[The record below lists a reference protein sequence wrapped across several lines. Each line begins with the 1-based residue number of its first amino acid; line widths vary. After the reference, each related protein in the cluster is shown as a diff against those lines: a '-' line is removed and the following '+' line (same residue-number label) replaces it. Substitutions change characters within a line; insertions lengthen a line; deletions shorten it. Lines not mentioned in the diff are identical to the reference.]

1 MASHRP
7 PLVYALA
14 SMVYALAA
22 IALVAVTAPAL
33 NAQDGYRLPPQE
45 IVDILDAP
53 QAPGVIVSADGNWLV
68 LSHRLNM
75 PSLADLS
82 QPMLRI
88 GGRRINPA
96 TNGPFNP
103 SLTTGFSVMRVADG
117 SQRRVALPHEDGWGG
132 ASISPNGQN
141 FFMTRATSQGI
152 ELWLGDTESATAQQL
167 SGVQLNPARGGAC
180 SWMPDS
186 EQLLCHLVD
195 PSRGPAPV
203 EPMVPSGPI
212 IQETSGIMGTIRT
225 YQDLLKTPFDIVQ
238 YDYYMT
244 SIPTLIAVG
253 TGRTTQIADPAIY
266 ASFAPSPSG
275 DYFLVRER
283 VKPYSYLVPDG
294 RFPEKISV
302 LAAHGELV
310 RELPDKSLQEAIAI
324 GGVPIGPRSYSWMT
338 GDPHTITY
346 LEALDEGD
354 PRNDVAHRDRLM
366 RLEVEGSPEEVLRT
380 EFRYAGLSISESGTG
395 FLSEYDQPS
404 RTRRLW
410 RVDMDDASDR
420 ELLWERNSEDRYGD
434 PGTPLTMLDDDGHR
448 FVRQDGDWIFLGG
461 AGASDQGDRPFLDR
475 YNIETGESE
484 RLWRAGT
491 DSYETL
497 VAVLD
502 DDATRILTRHE
513 SKTQPPNY
521 YVLGLNND
529 RRRTLTDFA
538 DPHPQL
544 SGIETQFVTYERND
558 GVQLSATLLLPP
570 DYEEGQRLPV
580 VVWAYPREYSNAA
593 VAGQVRGNPNR
604 FTRIGGISHLFF
616 LTQGYAVFDAATMPI
631 VGGNLANDTYVEQ
644 LVASGQAAVDKLVD
658 LGVGDRDRIG
668 IGGHSY
674 GAFMT
679 ANILAHSDA
688 YRAGIARSG
697 AYNRTL
703 TPFGFQNERRTYWE
717 APEVYFNISP
727 FMAADQVNEPILML
741 HGIADNNS
749 GTFPIQSER
758 MYAALKGNGATAR
771 LIMLPNES
779 HGYRA
784 RESVMHTLAEM
795 VEWFDLY
802 VKNVEPRRITF

>member
-1 MASHRP
+1 MVFHRP

-14 SMVYALAA
+14 LIALAA
-22 IALVAVTAPAL
+22 VIAPAL
-33 NAQDGYRLPPQE
+33 TAQDGYRLPPQE

-53 QAPGVIVSADGNWLV
+53 QAPGVAVSGDGNWLI
-68 LSHRLNM
+68 LSHRRNM

-103 SLTTGFSVMRVADG
+103 SLTTGFSIMKVADG
-117 SQRRVALPHEDGWGG
+117 SQRRVALPHEDGWVG
-132 ASISPNGQN
+132 ASISPNGES
-141 FFMTRATSQGI
+141 FYMTRATSEGI
-152 ELWLGDTESATAQQL
+152 ELWLGEVESATAQQV
-167 SGVQLNPARGGAC
+167 SGVRLNAARGGAC

-186 EQLLCHLVD
+186 QQLLCHLVN

-212 IQETSGIMGTIRT
+212 IQETSGMLGVIRT
-225 YQDLLKTPFDIVQ
+225 YQDLLKTPFDIVL

-244 SIPTLIAVG
+244 SIPTLVDVD
-253 TGRTTQIADPAIY
+253 TGRTTRVARSAIY
-266 ASFAPSPSG
+266 ASFSPSPSG

-283 VKPYSYLVPDG
+283 VEPYSYLVPDG
-294 RFPEKISV
+294 RFGERISV
-302 LAAHGELV
+302 VATDGDLV
-310 RELPDKSLQEAIAI
+310 RELPSKSLQEAITI
-324 GGVPIGPRSYSWMT
+324 GGVQAGPRSFGWMG
-338 GDPHTITY
+338 GDPHTLTY
-346 LEALDEGD
+346 LEALDGGD
-354 PRNDVAHRDRLM
+354 PRTDVAHRDRLM
-366 RLEVEGSPEEVLRT
+366 RLALGGSPQEVLRT
-380 EFRYAGLSISESGTG
+380 EFRFAGLSISGSGTG
-395 FLSEYDQPS
+395 FLSEFDQPS
-404 RTRRLW
+404 RARRLW
-410 RVDMDDASDR
+410 RMPMDDTSAK

-434 PGTPLTMLDDDGHR
+434 PGTPVTMLDDEGHR
-448 FVRQDGDWIFLGG
+448 LVHQDGDWIFLRG

-484 RLWRAGT
+484 RLWRAGA

-497 VAVLD
+497 IAVLD

-521 YVLGLNND
+521 FVRDLSDGQ
-529 RRRTLTDFA
+529 RTALTHFA

-544 SGIETQFVTYERND
+544 SGIEKRFVTYERND

-570 DYEEGQRLPV
+570 GYQEGQRLPV
-580 VVWAYPREYSNAA
+580 VVWAYPREYSNAD
-593 VAGQVRGNPNR
+593 VASQVRGNPNR
-604 FTRIGGISHLFF
+604 FTRITGYSHLFF

-644 LVASGQAAVDKLVD
+644 LVASGQAAVDQLVD
-658 LGVGDRDRIG
+658 MGVGDRDRIG

-703 TPFGFQNERRTYWE
+703 TPFGFQNERRTFWE
-717 APEVYFNISP
+717 EPEVYFSMSP
-727 FMAADQVNEPILML
+727 FMAADQVNEPILMI
-741 HGIADNNS
+741 HGVADNNS

-758 MYAALKGNGATAR
+758 MYGALKGHGATAS

-784 RESVMHTLAEM
+784 RESIMHTLAEM

-802 VKNVEPRRITF
+802 VKNAEPRSLTF

>member
-1 MASHRP
+1 MVFHRP
-7 PLVYALA
+7 PLVYAPALI
-14 SMVYALAA
+14 ALA
-22 IALVAVTAPAL
+22 AVTAPAL
-33 NAQDGYRLPPQE
+33 TAQDGYRLPPQE

-53 QAPGVIVSADGNWLV
+53 QAPGVAVSADGNWLI
-68 LSHRLNM
+68 LSHRRNM
-75 PSLADLS
+75 PSLADMS

-103 SLTTGFSVMRVADG
+103 SLTTGFSIMKVADG
-117 SQRRVALPHEDGWGG
+117 SQRRVALPHEDGWVG
-132 ASISPNGQN
+132 ASVSPNGES
-141 FFMTRATSQGI
+141 FYMTRATSEGI
-152 ELWLGDTESATAQQL
+152 ELWLGDVESATAQQV
-167 SGVQLNPARGGAC
+167 SGVRLNAARGGAC

-186 EQLLCHLVD
+186 QQLLCHLVN

-212 IQETSGIMGTIRT
+212 IQETSGILGVIRT
-225 YQDLLKTPFDIVQ
+225 YQDLLKTPFDIVL
-238 YDYYMT
+238 YDYYMI
-244 SIPTLIAVG
+244 SIPTLVDVG
-253 TGRTTQIADPAIY
+253 TGRTTRVARPAIY
-266 ASFAPSPSG
+266 ASFSPSPSA

-294 RFPEKISV
+294 RFGERISV
-302 LAAHGELV
+302 VAKDGDLV
-310 RELPDKSLQEAIAI
+310 RELPSKSLQEAITI
-324 GGVPIGPRSYSWMT
+324 GGVQAGPRSFAWMG
-338 GDPHTITY
+338 GDPHTLTY
-346 LEALDEGD
+346 LEALDGGD
-354 PRNDVAHRDRLM
+354 PRTDVAHRDRLM
-366 RLEVEGSPEEVLRT
+366 RLALGGSPQEVLRT
-380 EFRYAGLSISESGTG
+380 EFRFAGLSISGSGTG

-410 RVDMDDASDR
+410 RVPMDDTSAK

-434 PGTPLTMLDDDGHR
+434 PGTPVTMLDDEGHR
-448 FVRQDGDWIFLGG
+448 LVHQDGDWIFLRG

-484 RLWRAGT
+484 RLWRAGA

-521 YVLGLNND
+521 YVRDLSDGQ
-529 RRRTLTDFA
+529 RTALTHFA

-544 SGIETQFVTYERND
+544 SGIEKRFVTYERND

-570 DYEEGQRLPV
+570 GYQEGQRLPV
-580 VVWAYPREYSNAA
+580 VVWAYPREYSNAD

-604 FTRIGGISHLFF
+604 FTRISGYSHLFF

-658 LGVGDRDRIG
+658 MGVGDRDRIG

-703 TPFGFQNERRTYWE
+703 TPFGFQNERRTFWE
-717 APEVYFNISP
+717 EPEVYFNMSP
-727 FMAADQVNEPILML
+727 FMAADQVNEPILMI
-741 HGIADNNS
+741 HGVADNNS

-758 MYAALKGNGATAR
+758 MYGALKGHGATAR

-784 RESVMHTLAEM
+784 RESIMHTLAEM

-802 VKNVEPRRITF
+802 VKNAEPRSITF

>member
-1 MASHRP
+1 MVFYRP
-7 PLVYALA
+7 PLVYSFA
-14 SMVYALAA
+14 SVTLMAMV
-22 IALVAVTAPAL
+22 APAL
-33 NAQDGYRLPPQE
+33 TAQEGYQLPPQE

-53 QAPGVIVSADGNWLV
+53 QAPSVDVSADGHWLI
-68 LSHRLNM
+68 LSHRRNM
-75 PSLADLS
+75 PSLADMS

-103 SLTTGFSVMRVADG
+103 SLTTGFSIMRVADG
-117 SQRRVALPHEDGWGG
+117 SQRRVALPHEDGWGR

-141 FFMTRATSQGI
+141 FFMTRATSQRI
-152 ELWLGDTESATAQQL
+152 ELWLGDLESATAQQV
-167 SGVQLNPARGGAC
+167 SGVQLNAAQGDAC
-180 SWMPDS
+180 SWMRDS
-186 EQLLCHLVD
+186 QQLLCHLVD
-195 PSRGPAPV
+195 PFRGPAPV
-203 EPMVPSGPI
+203 GPMVPSGPI
-212 IQETSGIMGTIRT
+212 IQETSGVMGMVRT

-244 SIPTLIAVG
+244 SIPTLINVRSG
-253 TGRTTQIADPAIY
+253 STTPLAEPSIY
-266 ASFAPSPSG
+266 ASFSPSPSG

-294 RFPEKISV
+294 RFAEKISV
-302 LAAHGELV
+302 IERDSKLI
-310 RELPDKSLQEAIAI
+310 RELPNKSLQEAIAI
-324 GGVPIGPRSYSWMT
+324 GGVAVGPRRFAWMG
-338 GDPHTITY
+338 GDPHTLSY
-346 LEALDEGD
+346 LEALDGGD
-354 PRNDVAHRDRLM
+354 PNTEVEHRDRLM
-366 RLEVEGSPEEVLRT
+366 RLELEGSPQEMLRT
-380 EFRYAGLSISESGTG
+380 EFRFAGLSISDSRIG

-410 RVDMDDASDR
+410 RVAIDDPSDKK
-420 ELLWERNSEDRYGD
+420 LLWERNSEDRYGD
-434 PGTPLTMLDDDGHR
+434 PGTPLTMVDDQGNR
-448 FVRQDGDWIFLGG
+448 LVRQDGDWIFLRGN
-461 AGASDQGDRPFLDR
+461 GASDQGDRPFLDR

-491 DSYETL
+491 DSYETM

-502 DDATRILTRHE
+502 AAAARILTRHE
-513 SKTQPPNY
+513 SKTEPPNF
-521 YVLGLNND
+521 YVRDLSNGQ
-529 RRRTLTDFA
+529 RTALTHFA

-544 SGIETQFVTYERND
+544 SGIEKRFVTYERSD

-604 FTRIGGISHLFF
+604 FTRVGGISHLFF

-631 VGGNLANDTYVEQ
+631 VGGNLANDTYVTQ

-717 APEVYFNISP
+717 APEVYFNMSP
-727 FMAADQVNEPILML
+727 FMVADKVNEPILML

-758 MYAALKGNGATAR
+758 MYGALKGNGATAR

-779 HGYRA
+779 HGYRS

-795 VEWFDLY
+795 VEWFDQY
-802 VKNVEPRRITF
+802 VKNAEPRSIMF

>member
-1 MASHRP
+1 MVFRRP
-7 PLVYALA
+7 SLVYALA
-14 SMVYALAA
+14 S

-33 NAQDGYRLPPQE
+33 TAQDGYRLPPQE

-53 QAPGVIVSADGNWLV
+53 QAPGVNVSAEGEWLI
-68 LSHRLNM
+68 LSHRRNM
-75 PSLADLS
+75 PSLADMS

-103 SLTTGFSVMRVADG
+103 SLTTGFSIMRVADG
-117 SQRRVALPHEDGWGG
+117 SQSSVELPHEDGWGG
-132 ASISPNGQN
+132 ASISPNGEN
-141 FFMTRATSQGI
+141 FYMTRATSEGT
-152 ELWLGDTESATAQQL
+152 ELWVGDVEAATARQI
-167 SGVQLNPARGGAC
+167 SNVRLNAARGGAC

-186 EQLLCHLVD
+186 ERLLCHLVD
-195 PSRGPAPV
+195 RRRGRAPV

-212 IQETSGIMGTIRT
+212 IQETSGVLGTIRT
-225 YQDLLKTPFDIVQ
+225 YQDLLKTPFDIVL

-244 SIPTLIAVG
+244 SVPTLVDIGNGITTPVAGPAV
-253 TGRTTQIADPAIY
+253 Y
-266 ASFAPSPSG
+266 ASFSASPSG
-275 DYFLVRER
+275 EYFLVRER

-294 RFPEKISV
+294 RFAERIYV
-302 LAAHGELV
+302 VATDGDLV
-310 RELPDKSLQEAIAI
+310 RELPGKSLQEAITI
-324 GGVPIGPRSYSWMT
+324 GGVQVGPRNFGWMT
-338 GDPHTITY
+338 GEDHTLTY
-346 LEALDEGD
+346 LEALDEGN
-354 PRNDVAHRDRLM
+354 PRNEVPHRDRLM
-366 RLEVEGSPEEVLRT
+366 RMALAASPQEVLRT
-380 EFRYAGLSISESGTG
+380 EYRYGGLLLSASGTG
-395 FLSEYDQPS
+395 FLSEFDQPS

-410 RVDMDDASDR
+410 RVPMDDTEAK

-434 PGTPLTMLDDDGHR
+434 PGNPLTMLDESGHR
-448 FVRQDGDWIFLGG
+448 FVRQDGDWIFLTG
-461 AGASDQGDRPFLDR
+461 AGASAEGDRPFLDR

-484 RLWRAGT
+484 RLWRSGT
-491 DSYETL
+491 DGYETL
-497 VAVLD
+497 VTVLD
-502 DDATRILTRHE
+502 DDATRILTRYE
-513 SKTQPPNY
+513 SKTEPPNF
-521 YVLGLNND
+521 YVRDVSNGQ
-529 RRRTLTDFA
+529 RTALTDFP

-544 SGIETQFVTYERND
+544 SGIETRFVTYERND

-570 DYEEGQRLPV
+570 EYQEGQRLPV

-593 VAGQVRGNPNR
+593 VAGQIRGNPNR
-604 FTRIGGISHLFF
+604 FTRIGGYSHLFF

-658 LGVGDRDRIG
+658 LGVGDPDRIG

-688 YRAGIARSG
+688 FRAGIARSG

-717 APEVYFNISP
+717 APEVYFDMSP
-727 FMAADQVNEPILML
+727 FMAADQVNEPMLMI

-758 MYAALKGNGATAR
+758 MYAALKGHGATAR

-795 VEWFDLY
+795 VEWFDTY
-802 VKNVEPRRITF
+802 VKNAEPRRITF

>member
-1 MASHRP
+1 M
-7 PLVYALA
+7 
-14 SMVYALAA
+14 M
-22 IALVAVTAPAL
+22 
-33 NAQDGYRLPPQE
+33 
-45 IVDILDAP
+45 
-53 QAPGVIVSADGNWLV
+53 GV
-68 LSHRLNM
+68 
-75 PSLADLS
+75 
-82 QPMLRI
+82 
-88 GGRRINPA
+88 
-96 TNGPFNP
+96 
-103 SLTTGFSVMRVADG
+103 
-117 SQRRVALPHEDGWGG
+117 
-132 ASISPNGQN
+132 
-141 FFMTRATSQGI
+141 
-152 ELWLGDTESATAQQL
+152 
-167 SGVQLNPARGGAC
+167 
-180 SWMPDS
+180 
-186 EQLLCHLVD
+186 
-195 PSRGPAPV
+195 
-203 EPMVPSGPI
+203 
-212 IQETSGIMGTIRT
+212 IRT
-225 YQDLLKTPFDIVQ
+225 YQDLLKTPFDIIL

-244 SIPTLIAVG
+244 SIPTLIDVG
-253 TGRTTQIADPAIY
+253 TGRNTRVAGPAIY
-266 ASFAPSPSG
+266 ASFSPSPSG

-283 VKPYSYLVPDG
+283 VKPYSYLVTDG

-302 LAAHGELV
+302 VATDGYLV
-310 RELPDKSLQEAIAI
+310 HELPSKSLQEAIAI
-324 GGVPIGPRSYSWMT
+324 GGVQAGPRSFGWMA
-338 GDPHTITY
+338 GRDHTLTY
-346 LEALDEGD
+346 LEALDGGD
-354 PRNDVAHRDRLM
+354 PRVDVAYRDRLM
-366 RLEVEGSPEEVLRT
+366 RLELGGSPREVLRT
-380 EFRYAGLSISESGTG
+380 EFRYAGLSISGSGIG

-410 RVDMDDASDR
+410 RVPMDDTSAK

-434 PGTPLTMLDDDGHR
+434 PGTPLTMSDDAGER
-448 FVRQDGDWIFLGG
+448 LVRQDGDWIFLRGD
-461 AGASDQGDRPFLDR
+461 GASEQGDRPFLDR

-502 DDATRILTRHE
+502 DNATRILTRHE

-521 YVLGLNND
+521 YVRNLTNGQ
-529 RRRTLTDFA
+529 RTALTHFA

-544 SGIETQFVTYERND
+544 SGIEKRFVTYERDD

-570 DYEEGQRLPV
+570 EYQEGQRLPV

-604 FTRIGGISHLFF
+604 FTRISGYSHLFF

-631 VGGNLANDTYVEQ
+631 VGGNLANDTYVQQ

-658 LGVGDRDRIG
+658 LGVGDRNRIG

-717 APEVYFNISP
+717 ASDVYFNMSP
-727 FMAADQVNEPILML
+727 FMAANQVNEPILMI
-741 HGIADNNS
+741 HGVADNNS

-795 VEWFDLY
+795 VNWFDRY
-802 VKNVEPRRITF
+802 VKNPEPRSITF

>member
-1 MASHRP
+1 MVFHRP
-7 PLVYALA
+7 PLVCALA
-14 SMVYALAA
+14 SIAVGAA
-22 IALVAVTAPAL
+22 TAPAL
-33 NAQDGYRLPPQE
+33 TAQDGYRLPPQE

-53 QAPGVIVSADGNWLV
+53 QAPGVNVSADGEWLI
-68 LSHRLNM
+68 LSHRSNM
-75 PSLADLS
+75 PSLADMS

-103 SLTTGFSVMRVADG
+103 SLTTGYSVMRVEDG
-117 SQRRVALPHEDGWGG
+117 SERRVELPHEDGWGG
-132 ASISPNGQN
+132 ASISPDGQK
-141 FFMTRATSQGI
+141 FFMTRATSEGI
-152 ELWLGDTESATAQQL
+152 ELWLGDLETATARQINR
-167 SGVQLNPARGGAC
+167 VQLNAARGGAC
-180 SWMPDS
+180 SWMRDS
-186 EQLLCHLVD
+186 QQLLCHLVD
-195 PSRGPAPV
+195 PRRGRAP
-203 EPMVPSGPI
+203 EKPMVPSGPI
-212 IQETSGIMGTIRT
+212 IQETSGRVGAIRT
-225 YQDLLKTPFDIVQ
+225 YQDLLKTPFDVVL

-244 SIPTLIAVG
+244 SIPTLIDVG
-253 TGRTTQIADPAIY
+253 SGRTTQLASRGIY
-266 ASFAPSPSG
+266 ASFSPSPSG

-294 RFPEKISV
+294 RFAEEISV
-302 LAAHGELV
+302 VAADGDLV
-310 RELPDKSLQEAIAI
+310 RELPGKPLQEATIV
-324 GGVPIGPRSYSWMT
+324 GGVPVGPRNIGWMT
-338 GDPHTITY
+338 GRDHTLTY
-346 LEALDEGD
+346 LEALDGGD
-354 PRNDVAHRDRLM
+354 PNADVEYRDRLM
-366 RLEVEGSPEEVLRT
+366 RLELAASPREVLHT

-395 FLSEYDQPS
+395 FLSEFDQPT

-410 RVDMDDASDR
+410 RVPMDDPDAK

-434 PGTPLTMLDDDGHR
+434 PGTPLTMLNDDGHR
-448 FVRQDGDWIFLGG
+448 FVRQDGDWIFLTG

-475 YNIETGESE
+475 FNLETGESE

-491 DSYETL
+491 DSYETM

-502 DDATRILTRHE
+502 DDANRILTRYE
-513 SKTQPPNY
+513 TRAEPPNF
-521 YVLGLNND
+521 YVRDLESGQ
-529 RRRTLTDFA
+529 RTALTDFP

-544 SGIETQFVTYERND
+544 SGIQKQFVTYERDD

-570 DYEEGQRLPV
+570 DYVEGQRLPV
-580 VVWAYPREYSNAA
+580 VVWAYPREYSNAD
-593 VAGQVRGNPNR
+593 VAGQVRGNPNQ
-604 FTRIGGISHLFF
+604 FTRIGGYSHLFF

-688 YRAGIARSG
+688 FRAGIARSG

-717 APEVYFNISP
+717 APEVYFNMSP
-727 FMAADQVNEPILML
+727 FMAADQVNEPMLMI
-741 HGIADNNS
+741 HGLADNNS

-758 MYAALKGNGATAR
+758 MFAALEGHGATAR
-771 LIMLPNES
+771 LIMLENES

-795 VEWFDLY
+795 VEWFDVYL
-802 VKNVEPRRITF
+802 KNAEPRRITF

>member
-1 MASHRP
+1 MTSHRLS
-7 PLVYALA
+7 LVF
-14 SMVYALAA
+14 
-22 IALVAVTAPAL
+22 ALVSIGLMAVTAPAL
-33 NAQDGYRLPPQE
+33 TAQDGYRLPPQE

-53 QAPGVIVSADGNWLV
+53 PAPGVGVSADGDWLI
-68 LSHRLNM
+68 LSHRRSM
-75 PSLADLS
+75 PSLEDMS

-88 GGRRINPA
+88 GGRRINPV

-103 SLTTGFSVMRVADG
+103 SLTTGFSIMRVADG
-117 SQRRVALPHEDGWGG
+117 SERRVALPYEDGWGG

-141 FFMTRATSQGI
+141 FFLTRATSQGI
-152 ELWLGDTESATAQQL
+152 ELWIGDTESATAERL
-167 SGVQLNPARGGAC
+167 TGVVLNTARGGAC
-180 SWMPDS
+180 TWMRDS
-186 EQLLCHLVD
+186 DDLLCHVVD
-195 PSRGPAPV
+195 PARGSAPV
-203 EPMVPSGPI
+203 EPIVPSGPI

-244 SIPTLIAVG
+244 SIPTLIDVE
-253 TGRTTQIADPAIY
+253 TGSTTQLADPAIY
-266 ASFAPSPSG
+266 ASFSSSPSG
-275 DYFLVRER
+275 AYFLVRER

-294 RFPEKISV
+294 RFAEEISV
-302 LAAHGELV
+302 VAIDGDVVL
-310 RELPDKSLQEAIAI
+310 ELPDKTLQEAITI
-324 GGVPIGPRSYSWMT
+324 GGVAVGPRNYGWLQ
-338 GDPHTITY
+338 GDPHTLTY
-346 LEALDEGD
+346 LEALDGGN
-354 PRNDVAHRDRLM
+354 PNTDVPHRDRLM
-366 RLEVEGSPEEVLRT
+366 RHEFGGSPEEVLRT
-380 EFRYAGLSISESGTG
+380 EFRYSGLSVSESGTG
-395 FLSEYDQPS
+395 FLTEYDQPS
-404 RTRRLW
+404 RTRRVW
-410 RVDMDDASDR
+410 RISMDDPADK

-434 PGTPLTMLDDDGHR
+434 PGSPLTALNDDGHR
-448 FVRQDGDWIFLGG
+448 FVRQDGDWIFLTG
-461 AGASDQGDRPFLDR
+461 AGASALGDRPFLDR
-475 YNIETGESE
+475 YNIETGASE

-497 VAVLD
+497 ISVLD
-502 DDATRILTRHE
+502 DDATRILTRYE
-513 SKTQPPNY
+513 SKTEVPNY
-521 YVLGLNND
+521 YIRDLSGGQ
-529 RRRTLTDFA
+529 RTALTDFR

-544 SGIETQFVTYERND
+544 SGIETRFVTYERND

-570 DYEEGQRLPV
+570 DYAEGQRLPV
-580 VVWAYPREYSNAA
+580 VVWAYPREYSNAD

-604 FTRIGGISHLFF
+604 FTRIGGYSHLFF

-644 LVASGQAAVDKLVD
+644 LVASGQAAVDQLVAM
-658 LGVGDRDRIG
+658 GVGDRDRIG

-717 APEVYFNISP
+717 ASDVYFNMSP
-727 FMAADQVNEPILML
+727 FMAADKVNEPILML

-758 MYAALKGNGATAR
+758 MFSALKGNGATAR

-795 VEWFDLY
+795 VEWFDKY
-802 VKNVEPRRITF
+802 VKNAEPRIRF

>member
-1 MASHRP
+1 MVFHRP
-7 PLVYALA
+7 PLVCALA
-14 SMVYALAA
+14 L
-22 IALVAVTAPAL
+22 IALVAATAPAL
-33 NAQDGYRLPPQE
+33 TAQDGYRLPPQE

-53 QAPGVIVSADGNWLV
+53 QAPGVGVSADGNWLV
-68 LSHRLNM
+68 LSHRRNM
-75 PSLADLS
+75 PSLADMS

-103 SLTTGFSVMRVADG
+103 SLTTGFSIMKVADG

-141 FFMTRATSQGI
+141 FFLTRATSQGI
-152 ELWLGDTESATAQQL
+152 ELWLGEVESATARQL
-167 SGVQLNPARGGAC
+167 SGVRLNAARGGAC
-180 SWMPDS
+180 RWMRDS
-186 EQLLCHLVD
+186 QQLLCHLVD

-212 IQETSGIMGTIRT
+212 IQETSGIMGVIRT
-225 YQDLLKTPFDIVQ
+225 YQDLLKTPFDIVL

-244 SIPTLIAVG
+244 SIPTLVDVG
-253 TGRTTQIADPAIY
+253 TGRTMRVAAPAIY
-266 ASFAPSPSG
+266 AAFSPSPSG

-302 LAAHGELV
+302 IAEDGRLV
-310 RELPDKSLQEAIAI
+310 RDLPSKSLQEAITI
-324 GGVPIGPRSYSWMT
+324 GGVQAGPRSWAWMG
-338 GDPHTITY
+338 GDPHTLTY
-346 LEALDEGD
+346 LEALDGGD
-354 PRNDVAHRDRLM
+354 PRVDVAYRDRLM
-366 RLEVEGSPEEVLRT
+366 RLALEGDPVEVLRT
-380 EFRYAGLSISESGTG
+380 EFRFAGLSISGSGTG

-410 RVDMDDASDR
+410 RVDMDDTSDKK
-420 ELLWERNSEDRYGD
+420 LLWERNSEDRYGD
-434 PGTPLTMLDDDGHR
+434 PGTPVTMLDDDGHR
-448 FVRQDGDWIFLGG
+448 LVHQDGDWIFLRG

-502 DDATRILTRHE
+502 EDATRILTRHE
-513 SKTQPPNY
+513 SKTQPPNF
-521 YVLGLNND
+521 YVRDLSNGE
-529 RRRTLTDFA
+529 RIALTHFE

-544 SGIETQFVTYERND
+544 SGIEKRFVTYERDD
-558 GVQLSATLLLPP
+558 GVQLSATLLLPSG
-570 DYEEGQRLPV
+570 YQEGQRLPV
-580 VVWAYPREYSNAA
+580 VVWAYPREFSNAA

-604 FTRIGGISHLFF
+604 FTRISGYSHLFF

-644 LVASGQAAVDKLVD
+644 LVASGQAAVDKLVEM
-658 LGVGDRDRIG
+658 GVGDRDRIG

-688 YRAGIARSG
+688 FRAGIARSG

-717 APEVYFNISP
+717 APEVYFNMSP
-727 FMAADQVNEPILML
+727 FMAADQVNEPILMI
-741 HGIADNNS
+741 HGLADNNS

-758 MYAALKGNGATAR
+758 MFAALEGHGATAR
-771 LIMLPNES
+771 LILLENES

-795 VEWFDLY
+795 VEWFDVYL
-802 VKNVEPRRITF
+802 KNAEPRRITF

>member
-1 MASHRP
+1 
-7 PLVYALA
+7 
-14 SMVYALAA
+14 
-22 IALVAVTAPAL
+22 
-33 NAQDGYRLPPQE
+33 
-45 IVDILDAP
+45 
-53 QAPGVIVSADGNWLV
+53 
-68 LSHRLNM
+68 
-75 PSLADLS
+75 
-82 QPMLRI
+82 
-88 GGRRINPA
+88 
-96 TNGPFNP
+96 
-103 SLTTGFSVMRVADG
+103 
-117 SQRRVALPHEDGWGG
+117 
-132 ASISPNGQN
+132 
-141 FFMTRATSQGI
+141 MTQ
-152 ELWLGDTESATAQQL
+152 
-167 SGVQLNPARGGAC
+167 V
-180 SWMPDS
+180 
-186 EQLLCHLVD
+186 
-195 PSRGPAPV
+195 
-203 EPMVPSGPI
+203 
-212 IQETSGIMGTIRT
+212 
-225 YQDLLKTPFDIVQ
+225 
-238 YDYYMT
+238 
-244 SIPTLIAVG
+244 
-253 TGRTTQIADPAIY
+253 ADPAIY
-266 ASFAPSPSG
+266 AAFSASPSG

-294 RFPEKISV
+294 RFPERISV
-302 LAAHGELV
+302 ISVDGELV
-310 RELPDKSLQEAIAI
+310 RELPGKSLQEAIAI
-324 GGVPIGPRSYSWMT
+324 GGVQTGPRNFSWME
-338 GDPHTITY
+338 GEDHSVVY
-346 LEALDEGD
+346 VDALDRGD
-354 PRNDVAHRDRLM
+354 PRVDVAHRDRLM
-366 RLEVEGSPEEVLRT
+366 QLDLEGSPLEVLRT
-380 EFRYAGLSISESGTG
+380 EFRFAGLSVSGSGTG

-410 RVDMDDASDR
+410 RVEMDDPSAKT
-420 ELLWERNSEDRYGD
+420 LLWERNAEDRYGD
-434 PGTPLTMLDDDGHR
+434 PGAPVTMLDDAGHR
-448 FVRQDGDWIFLGG
+448 LVHQDGDWIFLSG

-502 DDATRILTRHE
+502 EDATRILTRHE
-513 SKTQPPNY
+513 SRTQPPNY
-521 YVLGLNND
+521 YVRDLSDGQ
-529 RRRTLTDFA
+529 RTALTRFA

-544 SGIETQFVTYERND
+544 SGIEKRFVTYERSD

-570 DYEEGQRLPV
+570 EYQEGKRLPV

-604 FTRIGGISHLFF
+604 FTRIGGMSHLFF

-644 LVASGQAAVDKLVD
+644 LVASGQAAVDELVEM
-658 LGVGDRDRIG
+658 GVGDRDRIG

-717 APEVYFNISP
+717 APEVYFNMSP
-727 FMAADQVNEPILML
+727 FMAADQVNEPILMI
-741 HGIADNNS
+741 HGVADNNS

-795 VEWFDLY
+795 VDWFDLY
-802 VKNVEPRRITF
+802 VKNAEPRRLTF